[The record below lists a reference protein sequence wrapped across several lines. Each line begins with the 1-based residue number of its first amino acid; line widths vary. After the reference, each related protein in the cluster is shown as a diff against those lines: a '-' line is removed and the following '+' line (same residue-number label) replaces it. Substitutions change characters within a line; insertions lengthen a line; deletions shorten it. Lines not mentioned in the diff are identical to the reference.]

1 MSVAAA
7 IPVFCAC
14 VAASL
19 VASLVFGRT
28 LDRVSEGLGASE
40 GLHGILT
47 ALGADAPEI
56 STAIAALL
64 ASRGDLGVGVVVGS
78 NVFNLAA
85 LLGLS
90 AIVSG
95 RVAIHRHGLL
105 FNGVVALAVTG
116 IGIALVLGAIG
127 AVWATILLL
136 AVFAPYVFLLSS
148 RTARLRRV
156 LPEGP
161 VQRFVVAA
169 VREEIEDLQTGEAA
183 RRGTRGD
190 AVILVCSLA
199 VIVGASVGMV
209 DAATDLGRA
218 WGVADIVVGT
228 IVLAA
233 VTSLPNLLTAV
244 RLALHGRGAAVVSE
258 ALNSN
263 SLNILA
269 GLAIPALVLSIGSAS
284 GIETFAAW
292 WLLGMTVVSV
302 ALAYGGSELRRREGI
317 SIVALYAVFVAVVVA
332 GN

>member
-7 IPVFCAC
+7 IPVFCMC

-19 VASLVFGRT
+19 VASLVFARR
-28 LDRVSEGLGASE
+28 LDRVSEDLGASE

-56 STAIAALL
+56 STAIAALA
-64 ASRGDLGVGVVVGS
+64 ASHGDLGVGVVVGS

-90 AIVSG
+90 AIVAG

-105 FNGVVALAVTG
+105 FNGGVAFAVTG
-116 IGIALVLGAIG
+116 IGIALVLEAIR
-127 AVWATILLL
+127 AVWSTILLL
-136 AVFAPYVFLLSS
+136 AVLAPYVFLLSS

-156 LPEGP
+156 IPAGP
-161 VQRFVVAA
+161 VRRFLVAA
-169 VREEIEDLQTGEAA
+169 VREEIEDLQTGEVPPK
-183 RRGTRGD
+183 GTRAD
-190 AVILVCSLA
+190 AVALACSLA

-218 WGVADIVVGT
+218 WNISDIVVGT
-228 IVLAA
+228 VVLASL
-233 VTSLPNLLTAV
+233 TSLPNLLTAV

-269 GLAIPALVLSIGSAS
+269 GISIPALVLSIGSAS

-292 WLLGMTVVSV
+292 WLIGMTVVSV
-302 ALAYGGSELRRREGI
+302 ALAYGGSELRRREGV
-317 SIVALYAVFVAVVVA
+317 SIVALYVAFVVVVVSQ
-332 GN
+332 